1 MLLLLEKAYKTS
13 TSHDRNPIV
22 QESGPWS
29 YINNAPHLFFLWTYL
44 HFMEHKM
51 TLYLSKEFDLQT
63 FLWKEFIKGD

>member
-29 YINNAPHLFFLWTYL
+29 YINNAPQFFFVDLLPL
-44 HFMEHKM
+44 HGAQND
-51 TLYLSKEFDLQT
+51 TLPL
-63 FLWKEFIKGD
+63 GRV